1 MSISFQ
7 VSDPSLHESESTFHS
22 GSNVQPGMKNG
33 MNSTGMSCNSIL
45 IHVNK
50 YNPIPYVFNRNGLAE
65 FDLDCNSIQLH
76 VNTPLVNPVS
86 VIKANSFI
94 L

>member
-1 MSISFQ
+1 MSISFR

-22 GSNVQPGMKNG
+22 GSRMKNG
-33 MNSTGMSCNSIL
+33 MNSIL

-76 VNTPLVNPVS
+76 VNTPLVNPVIQATIWVMS
-86 VIKANSFI
+86 TCATSS
-94 L
+94 